1 MLSELLKFKNGKKLD
16 VAYPI
21 EIRDSNGN
29 VVYIEE
35 SDNLWIKYEYNS
47 KGKITYC
54 EDSNN
59 YWSKTEYDD
68 SNGKENCGACF
79 HEFLNFSGKRE
90 FRANYYPFEIIKSL
104 FSSSNLNHHGKS
116 V

>member
-68 SNGKENCGACF
+68 SNGKE
-79 HEFLNFSGKRE
+79 E
-90 FRANYYPFEIIKSL
+90 YYEDCRGIKIGTSKKKKNKEAQEKIKEL
-104 FSSSNLNHHGKS
+104 EDKLKELKESIYEY
-116 V
+116 